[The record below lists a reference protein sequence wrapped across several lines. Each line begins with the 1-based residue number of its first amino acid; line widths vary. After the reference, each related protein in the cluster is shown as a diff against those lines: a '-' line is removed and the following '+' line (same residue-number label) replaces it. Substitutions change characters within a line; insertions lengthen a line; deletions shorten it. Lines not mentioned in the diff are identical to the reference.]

1 MHLAKNGNTKA
12 AKKSIRQADKA
23 KAARK
28 AARKFEKL
36 LDETVSAASAGKT
49 YEKAVKPSAR
59 KGSAADSAIERAKTK
74 ALFKTLQKAGRS
86 DGRPLEEIVCVFGV
100 AHAGKTTY
108 IMDNYDLGRD
118 ADRILDIYHYQKRE
132 AYPPAIGMCDY
143 MLPICL
149 SHSLLEYELNELL
162 SRKSTRTG
170 RIIIEGT
177 FQRKARRAPILQ
189 TIKNHVGP
197 DVRVK
202 CVWVSNPERESGFR
216 AIDGSETLFDP
227 PTIEEGFTEVEV
239 VTPREIDFESE
250 RGQAIREAVEQH
262 SERDM
267 ITEGDLLGYVFLNK
281 QIDRAMAE
289 RCDHGSCGCGASANS
304 CKESKVEGDPVSKKG
319 KKRSKKD
326 KRKPKK
332 KGKEKK

>member
-1 MHLAKNGNTKA
+1 MAKSGKTKA

-36 LDETVSAASAGKT
+36 LDEAVSAASKD
-49 YEKAVKPSAR
+49 KASERADRPSVR
-59 KGSAADSAIERAKTK
+59 KGSVADSAIERAKTK

-250 RGQAIREAVEQH
+250 RGQAIKEAVEQH

-281 QIDRAMAE
+281 QLARAEA
-289 RCDHGSCGCGASANS
+289 RCCEQSACGG
-304 CKESKVEGDPVSKKG
+304 EGDTNSHKGNDSKDGSASKKEP
-319 KKRSKKD
+319 KKD
-326 KRKPKK
+326 KKSKRKPKK